1 MNVNNINAPEI
12 NLFTLNNVRLQY
24 IYNCELDD
32 LKKSFEDLRKTIDE
46 KAFKYEVMLSFW
58 LAIHLEKLE
67 EARCCYELDPLMS
80 KVVNNLMN
88 YGKGLLTKKRE
99 RDRFKQQKSMFS
111 VNSRNR
117 LVGEIKPLNDSLS
130 DQEQKNNANNLYEG
144 IEIGDDADEEEGA
157 RRRYKNLLK
166 DKVQKQV

>member
-58 LAIHLEKLE
+58 LAIHIEKID
-67 EARCCYELDPLMS
+67 EARCCYDLDPLIG
-80 KVVNNLMN
+80 KVVSNLLN
-88 YGKGLLTKKRE
+88 YGKTLLTKKR
-99 RDRFKQQKSMFS
+99 
-111 VNSRNR
+111 
-117 LVGEIKPLNDSLS
+117 
-130 DQEQKNNANNLYEG
+130 
-144 IEIGDDADEEEGA
+144 
-157 RRRYKNLLK
+157 
-166 DKVQKQV
+166 